1 MTQRL
6 FVDSD
11 FRQHGLIASDIRGG
25 MRRSLESWRLP
36 DTAVHLL
43 RNLLSRNGFEP
54 DQAIQVRESS
64 SPAGFVLTQ

>member
-1 MTQRL
+1 MIQRL
-6 FVDSD
+6 FVDTD

-25 MRRSLESWRLP
+25 MRRSLEIWPLP
-36 DTAVHLL
+36 DPAVRLL

-54 DQAIQVRESS
+54 NEAIQVRESS